1 MRGVPGAFRI
11 IASSTLD
18 GFISRRLIDGARARL
33 AARWRVDGVAESPR
47 RLVDEATH
55 GIDPAQE
62 TKLRL
67 GVALFPD
74 RLLDK
79 PRGDDVK

>member
-1 MRGVPGAFRI
+1 MPLYREGRCP
-11 IASSTLD
+11 
-18 GFISRRLIDGARARL
+18 RA
-33 AARWRVDGVAESPR
+33 GSPR
-47 RLVDEATH
+47 PSCCPRPPHPRPAAAALLTSEHAASRGAQNDERTN

-74 RLLDK
+74 RLLDTPSRESNTK
-79 PRGDDVK
+79 G

>member
-1 MRGVPGAFRI
+1 MAWR
-11 IASSTLD
+11 
-18 GFISRRLIDGARARL
+18 SRRDDSAT
-33 AARWRVDGVAESPR
+33 
-47 RLVDEATH
+47 TH

-74 RLLDK
+74 RLLDTPSRESNTK
-79 PRGDDVK
+79 G

>member
-1 MRGVPGAFRI
+1 MARRGGGLAPTAWGAE
-11 IASSTLD
+11 
-18 GFISRRLIDGARARL
+18 ARHA
-33 AARWRVDGVAESPR
+33 WN
-47 RLVDEATH
+47 DEGTN

-74 RLLDK
+74 RLLDTPSRESNTK
-79 PRGDDVK
+79 G

>member
-1 MRGVPGAFRI
+1 VRGSP
-11 IASSTLD
+11 LD
-18 GFISRRLIDGARARL
+18 GASMALRSRRDDSAT
-33 AARWRVDGVAESPR
+33 
-47 RLVDEATH
+47 TH

-67 GVALFPD
+67 GAALFPD

-79 PRGDDVK
+79 PREDVK